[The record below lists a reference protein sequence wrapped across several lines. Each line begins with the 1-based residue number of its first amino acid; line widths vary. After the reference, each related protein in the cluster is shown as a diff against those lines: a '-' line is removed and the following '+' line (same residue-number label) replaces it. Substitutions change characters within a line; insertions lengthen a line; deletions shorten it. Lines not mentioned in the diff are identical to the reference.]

1 MIDEYIEYYLNGV
14 KKLNVELAAEK
25 EKLLEYEQLVM
36 TERISISKKSL
47 MARLFSGQSKFIRDL
62 DKLIKNSKQTISSI
76 NYRIQEQLI
85 NASKLGTKELYELS
99 EAVLS
104 EQKLEKECI
113 RVITNIE
120 HIISVLKILE
130 KKSRNAMDE
139 FEHSM
144 EYTGFADKNN
154 YLKKAFIET
163 TALILSA
170 NDLKQYLMLNDFL
183 VISQDQEK
191 SFSVNLQG
199 ILNNILKYEKKIN
212 TTALANIT
220 MTFPYITLMEH
231 SKDILDSIY
240 RNITVMTSTCEQKL
254 TELRTLK
261 TNVKDK
267 LSTIEVNCQTIFM
280 NKLRNAE
287 QQRYLLN

>member
-36 TERISISKKSL
+36 TERISISKKSVI
-47 MARLFSGQSKFIRDL
+47 ARLFSGQSKFIRDL

-76 NYRIQEQLI
+76 NYRIQDQLD
-85 NASKLGTKELYELS
+85 NASKLGTKELYEVS

-104 EQKLEKECI
+104 EQNLEKECT

-120 HIISVLKILE
+120 HIVSVLKILE
-130 KKSRNAMDE
+130 KKSRIAIDE
-139 FEHSM
+139 FDNSMGHSGL
-144 EYTGFADKNN
+144 TDKNN

-183 VISQDQEK
+183 VINQDQEK

-199 ILNNILKYEKKIN
+199 VLNNILKYEKKIN

-254 TELRTLK
+254 TELITLK
-261 TNVKDK
+261 DNVKDK

>member
-14 KKLNVELAAEK
+14 KKLNVELAVEK

-36 TERISISKKSL
+36 TERILISKKSL

-76 NYRIQEQLI
+76 NYRIQDQLD
-85 NASKLGTKELYELS
+85 NASKLGTKELYEVS

-104 EQKLEKECI
+104 EQKLEKECT

-120 HIISVLKILE
+120 HIVSVLKILE
-130 KKSRNAMDE
+130 KKSRIAIDE
-139 FEHSM
+139 FDNSMGHSGL
-144 EYTGFADKNN
+144 TDKNN

-183 VISQDQEK
+183 VINQDQEK

-199 ILNNILKYEKKIN
+199 VLNNILKYEKKIN
-212 TTALANIT
+212 TTSLANIT

-261 TNVKDK
+261 ENVKDK
-267 LSTIEVNCQTIFM
+267 LSTIEVNCQTIFL